1 MNTDKLKGANESE
14 LVQNVIDVF
23 DRYKQVARD
32 LDDLLKEVERRAR
45 KAGYDGPERDI
56 DVYGAIS
63 HHANQ
68 LMPVFLTLA
77 MVVGLEECRSEDDSE
92 E

>member
-1 MNTDKLKGANESE
+1 MNADMLKGANESE

-32 LDDLLKEVERRAR
+32 LDDILRELERRAR
-45 KAGYDGPERDI
+45 DMGYDGPERNI

-77 MVVGLEECRSEDDSE
+77 MVVGLEECKSEDGSE